1 MVSSLFPFPA
11 GGEDHRHFC
20 NKRKMHKQQL
30 ILSFLFYP
38 DLLSGL
44 VCCSFLLL
52 QAADLAAEEGDD
64 VCGGGAGGRRLTNL
78 GLWVLLCSV

>member
-1 MVSSLFPFPA
+1 M
-11 GGEDHRHFC
+11 C

-64 VCGGGAGGRRLTNL
+64 VCVGGAGGRQRTNL
-78 GLWVLLCSV
+78 GLWALLCSGWSWVGVS